1 MKQIIKDIKH
11 LFETNNFN
19 FNDKEVQPMLNE
31 VLEDHHVL
39 LNETCTDWK
48 NAIKKFLNHF
58 RRWHYHITISR
69 CDDSIS
75 RRIWSVYRNR

>member
-1 MKQIIKDIKH
+1 MKLNETDYKDIKH

-48 NAIKKFLNHF
+48 NAIKKVSYYDI
-58 RRWHYHITISR
+58 RTIFF
-69 CDDSIS
+69 
-75 RRIWSVYRNR
+75 Y